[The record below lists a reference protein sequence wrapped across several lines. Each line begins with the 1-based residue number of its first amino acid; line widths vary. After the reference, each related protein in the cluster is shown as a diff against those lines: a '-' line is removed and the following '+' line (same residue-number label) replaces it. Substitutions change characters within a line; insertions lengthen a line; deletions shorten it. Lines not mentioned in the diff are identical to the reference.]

1 MLYIRGENMCY
12 PSNTKIEE
20 RAIGALRN
28 LIDEHLTMGA
38 QFNTMDK
45 EMAWDG
51 YIYIYKINNGDQSKK
66 NLDDKVPVQI
76 KGHIDKEEKY
86 LNRKGISFPVDL
98 IDLEIYHNDRGVVY
112 FEIFMTEDGKRKEI
126 YYSLLFPSKIKGYL
140 DKAAQKGN
148 NATINIAFNKLEKS
162 PEKLYIIVKQFSQ
175 ESKRQGFG
183 SGEIVQNT
191 IMVKDSDK
199 VTSITA
205 TAIGVSNEFE
215 FMQRLS
221 TGDICFY
228 GTTKDN
234 QIKVPIAWDE
244 NSKQYLQRQVN
255 KNVSINSTI
264 YYETY
269 KIILSSAG
277 EYSLVLSENLHIELD
292 RQKFQIVCKTG
303 IKQFGKDAHFLLEL
317 IENKSFKI
325 GNTIFKYN
333 SFDLPDGFEDEL
345 RFMDVLC
352 NTLNEIEL
360 NYDKPFWDLSLDVKK
375 QLMQIV
381 EIRNGEKN
389 RILTET
395 VNFFN
400 WKIEDKYM
408 PVIIIKHDDGSVELV
423 NGVFSKRQMAIIN
436 DKGEYYKVPLFGHAD
451 REILANLYYYN
462 YVRFYEQIDSADVN
476 VYTLDSLNHT
486 ALRLIQAY
494 DINGDKKLLDIAEYQ
509 LEKIE
514 EFEKDKIYYKIN
526 MLQIIKR
533 RGLFSNKEIMI
544 LKGLNTENLQEMFGI
559 NVLLEDKEKARKIY
573 GQLNKEEQEFI
584 AEYPIY
590 YLYQNL

>member
-1 MLYIRGENMCY
+1 MCY

-86 LNRKGISFPVDL
+86 LNRKGISVPVDL

-140 DKAAQKGN
+140 DKAVQKGN

-191 IMVKDSDK
+191 IMVKDLDK

-255 KNVSINSTI
+255 KNVSINGTI

-269 KIILSSAG
+269 KIILSSTG
-277 EYSLVLSENLHIELD
+277 EYSLVLSENLYIELD
-292 RQKFQIVCKTG
+292 RHKFQVVCKTG

-333 SFDLPDGFEDEL
+333 SFGLPDGFEDEL
-345 RFMDVLC
+345 RFMDDLC
-352 NTLNEIEL
+352 NTLSEIEL
-360 NYDKPFWDLSLDVKK
+360 DYDKPFWDLSLDVKK

-408 PVIIIKHDDGSVELV
+408 PVIIIKHDDGSIELV

-462 YVRFYEQIDSADVN
+462 YARFYEQIDSADVN

-494 DINGDKKLLDIAEYQ
+494 DINRDEKLLDIAEYQ
-509 LEKIE
+509 LKKIE
-514 EFEKDKIYYKIN
+514 EFEKNKIYYKIN

-573 GQLNKEEQEFI
+573 GQMSKEEQEFI

>member
-1 MLYIRGENMCY
+1 MYY

-191 IMVKDSDK
+191 IMVKDLDK

-244 NSKQYLQRQVN
+244 NSKQYLQKQVN
-255 KNVSINSTI
+255 KNVSINGTI

-269 KIILSSAG
+269 KIILSSIG

-292 RQKFQIVCKTG
+292 RHKFQIVCKTG

-345 RFMDVLC
+345 RFMYDLC
-352 NTLNEIEL
+352 NTLSEIEL
-360 NYDKPFWDLSLDVKK
+360 DYDKPFWDLSLNVKK

-389 RILTET
+389 KILTET

-436 DKGEYYKVPLFGHAD
+436 DKGEYYHVPLFGHAD

-462 YVRFYEQIDSADVN
+462 FARFYEQIDSADVN

-494 DINGDKKLLDIAEYQ
+494 DINRDEKLLDIAEYQ
-509 LEKIE
+509 LKKIE

-533 RGLFSNKEIMI
+533 RDLFSNKEIMI
-544 LKGLNTENLQEMFGI
+544 LKGLDTENLQEMFGI

-573 GQLNKEEQEFI
+573 GQMKQEEQEFI
-584 AEYPIY
+584 SEYPIY

>member
-1 MLYIRGENMCY
+1 MCY

-38 QFNTMDK
+38 QFSTMDK

-86 LNRKGISFPVDL
+86 LNRKGISVPVDL

-140 DKAAQKGN
+140 DKAVQKGN

-191 IMVKDSDK
+191 IMVKDLDK

-255 KNVSINSTI
+255 KNVSINGTI

-269 KIILSSAG
+269 KIILSSTG
-277 EYSLVLSENLHIELD
+277 EYSLVLSENLYIELD
-292 RQKFQIVCKTG
+292 RHKFQVVCKTG

-333 SFDLPDGFEDEL
+333 SFGLPDGFEDEL
-345 RFMDVLC
+345 RFMDDLC
-352 NTLNEIEL
+352 NTLSEIEL
-360 NYDKPFWDLSLDVKK
+360 DYDKPFWDLSLDVKK

-408 PVIIIKHDDGSVELV
+408 PVIIIKHDDGSIELV

-462 YVRFYEQIDSADVN
+462 YARFYEQIDSADVN

-494 DINGDKKLLDIAEYQ
+494 DINRDEKLLDIAEYQ
-509 LEKIE
+509 LKKIE
-514 EFEKDKIYYKIN
+514 EFEKNKIYYKIN

-559 NVLLEDKEKARKIY
+559 NVLLEDKGKARKIY
-573 GQLNKEEQEFI
+573 GQMKQEEQEFI
-584 AEYPIY
+584 SEYPIY

>member
-1 MLYIRGENMCY
+1 MCY

-86 LNRKGISFPVDL
+86 LNRKGISVPVDL

-140 DKAAQKGN
+140 DKAVQKGN

-191 IMVKDSDK
+191 IMVKDLDK

-255 KNVSINSTI
+255 KNVSINGTI

-269 KIILSSAG
+269 KIILSSTG
-277 EYSLVLSENLHIELD
+277 EYSLVLSENLYIELD
-292 RQKFQIVCKTG
+292 RHKFQVVCKTG

-333 SFDLPDGFEDEL
+333 SFGLPDGFEDEL
-345 RFMDVLC
+345 RFMDDLC
-352 NTLNEIEL
+352 NTLSEIEL
-360 NYDKPFWDLSLDVKK
+360 DYDKPFWDLSLDVKK

-408 PVIIIKHDDGSVELV
+408 PVIIIKHDDGSIELV

-436 DKGEYYKVPLFGHAD
+436 DKGEYYKVPLCGHAD

-462 YVRFYEQIDSADVN
+462 YARFYEQIDSADVN

-494 DINGDKKLLDIAEYQ
+494 DINRDEKLLDIAEYQ
-509 LEKIE
+509 LKKIE
-514 EFEKDKIYYKIN
+514 EFEKNKIYYKIN

-559 NVLLEDKEKARKIY
+559 NVLLEDKGKARKIY
-573 GQLNKEEQEFI
+573 GQMKQEEQEFI
-584 AEYPIY
+584 SEYPIY